1 MDDDDEGEQG
11 SFASEMLYLQREC
24 VPSDFVV
31 LAFSSFVIILK
42 KQRECS
48 GKKESAR
55 KKKEKRFTRCY
66 EMRRSLGPIS

>member
-1 MDDDDEGEQG
+1 MDDDDDEGEQG

-24 VPSDFVV
+24 VPSDFVM

-48 GKKESAR
+48 GKRKARERR
-55 KKKEKRFTRCY
+55 KKSV
-66 EMRRSLGPIS
+66 SLVVTK